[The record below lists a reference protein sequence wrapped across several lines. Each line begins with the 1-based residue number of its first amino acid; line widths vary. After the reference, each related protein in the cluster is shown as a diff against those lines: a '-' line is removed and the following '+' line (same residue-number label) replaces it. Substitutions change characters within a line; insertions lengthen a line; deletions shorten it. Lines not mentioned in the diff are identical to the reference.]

1 VSAPARPAVP
11 SSPSLSSSSAAAEPA
26 DVAETGPR
34 LFTPFPLRGLTLPNR
49 IVVSPMCQYSA
60 DAGRATT
67 WHTVHLGQMAVSGAG
82 LLMIEATAVEPDG
95 RITPGCLGLWDD
107 ETEAA
112 LAGTLAAVRTLGSIP
127 IAIQLGHAGR
137 KASSGRPWEGGQLIA
152 ADDGGWRPVAPSAV
166 PHLDGEPPPR
176 ALDESGMAALRGRFV
191 DATRRAARLGL
202 QAIEL
207 HAAHGYLMHQFL
219 SPIANRRTDRW
230 GGSLE
235 NRMRFPLEVF
245 DAVRAEW
252 PSDRPLGV
260 RVSTTDWVDGG
271 WDPEQTV
278 AFAKALAARGCDWID
293 ASSGGVSPRQKI
305 PIGPGYQ
312 VPFAE
317 RIRAEVDV
325 AVIAVGLITEPQQAE
340 AIVATGQAD
349 LVALAR
355 GLLWNPRWPWH
366 AAATL
371 GASVEVPRPYW
382 RAQPREHKDVFGAIR
397 FGQR

>member
-1 VSAPARPAVP
+1 MTASAPAA
-11 SSPSLSSSSAAAEPA
+11 
-26 DVAETGPR
+26 PR
-34 LFTPFPLRGLTLPNR
+34 LFSPFTLRGLALPNR

-60 DAGRATT
+60 VDGRATD
-67 WHTVHLGQMAVSGAG
+67 WHLVHLGQMAASGAG
-82 LLMIEATAVEPDG
+82 LLLLEATAVEPIG

-107 ETEAA
+107 DTEAA
-112 LAGTLAAVRTLGSIP
+112 LARALGAVRAVSSMPVG
-127 IAIQLGHAGR
+127 IQLGHAGR
-137 KASSGRPWEGGQLIA
+137 KGSSGRPWELGGLIPPSA
-152 ADDGGWRPVAPSAV
+152 GGWTTVAPSAV
-166 PHLDGEPPPR
+166 PHADGEAAPQ
-176 ALDESGMAALRGRFV
+176 ALDDAQIAALVARFA

-235 NRMRFPLEVF
+235 NRMRFPLAVF
-245 DAVRAEW
+245 DAVRTEW

-260 RVSTTDWVDGG
+260 RVSATDWVDGG
-271 WDPEQTV
+271 WDLEQTL

-293 ASSGGVSPRQKI
+293 ASSGGVSPLQKI
-305 PIGPGYQ
+305 PLGPGYQ

-317 RIRAEVDV
+317 RLRAEVDV
-325 AVIAVGLITEPQQAE
+325 PAVIAVGLITEPAQAE
-340 AIVATGQAD
+340 AIVADGRAD

-366 AAATL
+366 AAAAL
-371 GASVEVPRPYW
+371 GASVDVPRPYW
-382 RAQPREHKDVFGAIR
+382 RAQPREFKDVFGAIR